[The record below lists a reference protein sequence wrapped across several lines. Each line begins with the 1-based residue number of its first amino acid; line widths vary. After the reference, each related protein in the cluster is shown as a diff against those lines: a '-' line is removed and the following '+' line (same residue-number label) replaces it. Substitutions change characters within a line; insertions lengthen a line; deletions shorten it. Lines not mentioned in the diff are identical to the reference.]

1 VASRRTIRTGPPV
14 RGLTDFPEHAAPEH
28 STQAL
33 NVEFVRGGVSTRQ
46 GCERVSG
53 AGHGIVEDS
62 LGVFVE
68 DVAVKLLVAIEIEF
82 NWLVAFGFVPRVGA
96 EHGSEQIYL
105 RWYSTFVA
113 AGNPA
118 FDQIINLVG
127 GKRDVSSRWDSCL
140 FQQLHRRKTDLIVCT
155 DGMFGKHPNLLVS
168 NWDGLGGATMNA
180 VTGIDRV
187 VTPYHGNVVNPSA
200 YADDPTT
207 AGYSTSAM
215 KARFCRPHE
224 GRLILAHIHNSL
236 DPLVPPNAR
245 SMVWYSNFGDAMG
258 WPVENIYPA
267 WENDHTKITGLG
279 SWNGNIVVFRETSIG
294 LFRLVGGSPTYKH
307 AVNGR
312 GCIAHATIT
321 EDVNGAIVF
330 LASDGIYAF
339 SGSSQLTYLS
349 KHIERTLRGILESQ
363 PEAVRG
369 AHATHY
375 QKARQVWFAF
385 PQNSGEPDIVLVM
398 DYNYNEPAWSMFT
411 YSGSADSPGRRQI
424 CGLSASPDGQSV
436 VALIKRQESKLLDYA
451 RMDSGTTDFDDDGDP
466 LAVQSLWESGPI
478 EYNTNGVDRWRH
490 LRLALRPMGSHT
502 MTAWWRRDEQAYN
515 DDTLNGQSRG
525 FVPTLAGVLL
535 GAFVLGVDRLGSSED
550 HSVRVDIHR
559 GGVGRYG
566 RVGVKSPDTP
576 TDTTSP
582 MDIRGFELD
591 VLDKQTRR

>member
-1 VASRRTIRTGPPV
+1 MASRRTIRTGPPV

-46 GCERVSG
+46 GCERVGG
-53 AGHGIVEDS
+53 AVVKDS
-62 LGVFVE
+62 LDADVN
-68 DVAVKLLVAIEIEF
+68 DVAVKLLEAIEIDF
-82 NWLVAFGFVPRVGA
+82 NWLVAFGFVPRSG
-96 EHGSEQIYL
+96 EEEDSEQIYL
-105 RWYSTFVA
+105 RWYSTFA
-113 AGNPA
+113 GAGNPA
-118 FDQIINLVG
+118 FDQIITAANAN
-127 GKRDVSSRWDSCL
+127 RDVSSRWDSCL
-140 FQQLHRRKTDLIVCT
+140 FQQLHRKKPDLIVCT
-155 DGMFGKHPNLLVS
+155 DNIAPKAANLLVS
-168 NWDGLGGATMNA
+168 NWDGLGGPKMDE
-180 VTGIDRV
+180 VTGINRV
-187 VTPYHGNVVNPSA
+187 AVPYHGNVVNPSA

-224 GRLILAHIHNSL
+224 GRLILAHIHNSV

-245 SMVWYSNFGDAMG
+245 AMIWYSNFGDAMG

-279 SWNGNIVVFRETSIG
+279 SWNGNIVVFRESSIG

-339 SGSSQLTYLS
+339 SGSSQLTHLS
-349 KHIERTLRGILESQ
+349 KHIERTLRGILEAQ

-411 YSGSADSPGRRQI
+411 YSGSGDDPGRRQI
-424 CGLSASPDGQSV
+424 CGLSASPDGQSMV
-436 VALIKRQESKLLDYA
+436 SIMERQESGLLDYA
-451 RMDSGTTDFDDDGDP
+451 RMDSGTTDFDDEGDP
-466 LAVQSLWESGPI
+466 LAVRSLWESGPI

-515 DDTLNGQSRG
+515 DDTLNGQSQG
-525 FVPTLAGVLL
+525 FVPTPGGVLL

>member
-1 VASRRTIRTGPPV
+1 MASRRTIRTGPPV

-46 GCERVSG
+46 GCQRVREN
-53 AGHGIVEDS
+53 IVKDS
-62 LGVFVE
+62 LGSSIG
-68 DVAVKLLVAIEIEF
+68 DVAVKLLEIIDVTDK
-82 NWLVAFGFVPRVGA
+82 WLVVFGFVPRAG
-96 EHGSEQIYL
+96 EEEGSEQIYV
-105 RWYSTFVA
+105 RWHNDFRDIGPT
-113 AGNPA
+113 
-118 FDQIINLVG
+118 FDQILNDSFAN
-127 GKRDVSSRWDSCL
+127 RRHSSRWDSCL
-140 FQQLHRRKTDLIVCT
+140 FQQLHHPEPDLIVCT
-155 DGMFGKHPNLLVS
+155 DQVGHKNPSVFVS
-168 NWDGLGGATMNA
+168 DWAIFDEKMVG
-180 VTGIDRV
+180 VTGINRV
-187 VTPYHGNVVNPSA
+187 ATPYHGNVVNPSA

-207 AGYSTSAM
+207 AGYSTSSIR
-215 KARFCRPHE
+215 ARFCRPHE
-224 GRLILAHIHNSL
+224 GRLILGHIPKSPL
-236 DPLVPPNAR
+236 PDPLVPPNAR
-245 SMVWYSNFGDAMG
+245 SMIWYSNFGDAMG

-267 WENDHTKITGLG
+267 WENDHTDITGLG
-279 SWNGNIVVFRETSIG
+279 SWNGSIVVFRESSIG

-375 QKARQVWFAF
+375 QKAKQVWFAF
-385 PQNSGEPDIVLVM
+385 PQRGGSSDVVFVM
-398 DYNYNEPAWSMFT
+398 DYNYGEPAWSMFT
-411 YSGSADSPGRRQI
+411 YSGNAETPGRRQI
-424 CGLSASPDGQSV
+424 GGLAASPNGQSMFGV
-436 VALIKRQESKLLDYA
+436 LSRQEGERYPNYA
-451 RMDSGTTDFDDDGDP
+451 KMDSGAADFDDFGDP